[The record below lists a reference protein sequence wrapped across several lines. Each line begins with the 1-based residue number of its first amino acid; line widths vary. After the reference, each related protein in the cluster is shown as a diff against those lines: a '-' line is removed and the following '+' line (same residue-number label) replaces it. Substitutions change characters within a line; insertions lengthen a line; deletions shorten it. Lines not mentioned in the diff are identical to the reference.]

1 AGHVPPASTPD
12 KMRHANCPVVVE
24 RGEPEIDRG
33 RYPIKRVV
41 GERVVVE
48 ADVFTGGHDE
58 LACVLRYRAADD
70 LNWRETPMRPTVND
84 RWRGGVRG
92 GRLRGPLFT
101 PGGWVGRGYTPARR
115 PGRGPEAGPRT
126 PRPPPHP

>member
-70 LNWRETPMRPTVND
+70 LNWRETPMRPTGHD
-84 RWRGGVRG
+84 RRGGGVP
-92 GRLRGPLFT
+92 GRQLRRPSPPAVGPL
-101 PGGWVGRGYTPARR
+101 ARSL
-115 PGRGPEAGPRT
+115 T
-126 PRPPPHP
+126 